1 MGRKQI
7 PGLIMRAGIWHIDKR
22 ILGRR
27 VCRSTGTGQLEEAEQ
42 YLARVMEQTR
52 QAQIYGV
59 RPTRTFEQA
68 AAKFVLENQHK
79 RSIDDDV
86 SRLKGLLP
94 WIGSQPLDRIHRGTL
109 QPWIDSRRRA
119 RAAVGTINHGLQIV
133 RRITNLAAGEWVDDQ
148 GLTWLH
154 AAPKIKLLAN
164 TDKRKPYPLSWT
176 EQNTLFRLLPAHLA
190 DMAIFAVNTGCR
202 DAEICNLR
210 WEWEV
215 AVRELQTSV
224 FIIPGAR
231 VKNGEERLVVLNR
244 VAISVIEARRGIHPE
259 YVFTYKGRPIR
270 YMLNSGWRAARASA
284 GMPHVRVHDLKLTF
298 GRRLRA
304 AGVSFEDRQDLLG
317 HRSARITT
325 HYSAAELSRLLEA
338 ANSVCEQNGTRP
350 ELLVLRGALHGDSR
364 KTPAKVTLCSRRR
377 QLSG

>member
-1 MGRKQI
+1 MGRKQV

-27 VCRSTGTGQLEEAEQ
+27 ICQSTGTSQLEEAEH
-42 YLARVMEQTR
+42 YLAKVMEETR
-52 QAQIYGV
+52 QAQVYGV

-79 RSIDDDV
+79 RSIDDDI

-94 WIGSQPLDRIHRGTL
+94 WIGSISIDRIHRGSL
-109 QPWIDSRRRA
+109 QPWIDTRKRS

-133 RRITNLAAGEWVDDQ
+133 RRILNLAAGEWVDSQ
-148 GLTWLH
+148 GLTWIH
-154 AAPKIKLLAN
+154 AAPKIKLLVN
-164 TDKRKPYPLSWT
+164 TEKRKPYPLNWT
-176 EQNTLFRLLPAHLA
+176 EQNALFHLLPNHLA
-190 DMAIFAVNTGCR
+190 EMALFAVNTGCR
-202 DAEICNLR
+202 DAEICGLR

-215 AVRELQTSV
+215 KVAELQTSI
-224 FIIPGAR
+224 FIIPGTQ
-231 VKNGEERLVVLNR
+231 VKNGDERVVVLNR
-244 VAISVIEARRGIHPE
+244 VAMSVIDARRGVHPA
-259 YVFTYKGRPIR
+259 YVFTYRGRPIR
-270 YMLNSGWRAARASA
+270 YMLNSGWRAAREEA
-284 GMPHVRVHDLKLTF
+284 GMQHVRVHDLKHTF

-338 ANSVCEQNGTRP
+338 ANSVCAQNGSRP
-350 ELLVLRGALHGDSR
+350 ELLVLRGALHSDSR
-364 KTPAKVTLCSRRR
+364 KTPATGSVCSGSRK
-377 QLSG
+377 LSG